1 MGRYLG
7 PKNRLSRR
15 EGANLFL
22 KSGHRSNER
31 LEQRLSQPPGMHHR
45 GRGKLSDYG
54 VQLREK
60 QKLKRIYGLLERQ
73 FRIFFQRAAQKKG
86 ITGETLIQSLERRL
100 DNAVFRSLFARTRAE
115 ARQMVSH
122 GLIYVNGMRV
132 DVPSYLVKPGDK
144 ISPLPKEKNISR
156 VKATL
161 EQFKDL
167 MPPEWLAV
175 DRAKLESEVLRLPTQ
190 ADAALVIEVSQIVEL
205 YSK

>member
-1 MGRYLG
+1 MGRYTG

-15 EGANLFL
+15 EGMNLFL

-31 LEQRLSQPPGMHHR
+31 LEKRLTQPPGMHSR
-45 GRGKLSDYG
+45 GRGKISDYG
-54 VQLREK
+54 MQLREK

-86 ITGETLIQSLERRL
+86 ITGETLIQLLERRL
-100 DNAVFRSLFARTRAE
+100 DNTVFRSLFTRTRAE
-115 ARQMVSH
+115 ARQMVAH
-122 GLIYVNGMRV
+122 GLIYVNGSRV
-132 DVPSYLVKPGDK
+132 DIPSFIVKPGDK

-156 VKATL
+156 VKAVL

-167 MPPEWLAV
+167 QSPEWLAL
-175 DRAKLESEVLRLPTQ
+175 DRTKPESEVLRLPTQ
-190 ADAALVIEVSQIVEL
+190 VDAALVVEVSQIVEL